1 MEDFDCPFTKELT
14 LRLYAVT
21 KSEVKPCKLPCPVNN
36 EICYRWD
43 ICFMAKHYKV
53 GDRVVPE

>member
-1 MEDFDCPFTKELT
+1 MEDFDCPYNKESDKEFLQSVG
-14 LRLYAVT
+14 A
-21 KSEVKPCKLPCPVNN
+21 KSCKLPCPVNN